1 MSKIIK
7 LTESDLI
14 NIVKQVLSEQS
25 GPINAPGSEI
35 IQGVGKDPY
44 EYKKERGYYFTRKKG
59 SNKWIKTAGKVSN
72 AIATKIFK
80 DNPLNVKNK
89 KIVKRQ
95 KVKPVVQNTQKVK
108 PVVQNTQK
116 DSYKY
121 SPRVDAELQYIKDR
135 RPLFGRALGW
145 NVDKPF
151 FIYDPKFNLLFLFN
165 KDFSL
170 IKSTSVVDGK
180 DAQENTTPFT
190 REDWCKASGLDFK
203 PHVCTNKT
211 TKGKQDPGY
220 WVLND
225 IAVKFIPK
233 GIYTIAGLSRNSKY
247 AGKGKNVF
255 SLKDSKGQTT
265 AAAIHGM
272 PSGRLTASE
281 NLESLLKAEKN
292 NGRVPQEYLDAVD
305 TIIAS
310 SNLSYGCVNI
320 PASFVE
326 DPKVRAAV
334 QVGVPVY
341 VMGESE
347 QGYLVQDSSKYF
359 DELNGDGQ
367 SCANPVMLASG
378 MGKKLPSE
386 TGYENIA

>member
-135 RPLFGRALGW
+135 RPLFGRKLGW

-180 DAQENTTPFT
+180 DSQENTTPFT

-220 WVLND
+220 WVLD
-225 IAVKFIPK
+225 AIAVKFIPK

-247 AGKGKNVF
+247 AGEGKNVF
-255 SLKDSKGQTT
+255 SLRDSKGQTT

>member
-1 MSKIIK
+1 MNKIIK

-25 GPINAPGSEI
+25 GPINAPKSEI

-59 SNKWIKTAGKVSN
+59 SNKWIKTAGKISN

-89 KIVKRQ
+89 KIVKR
-95 KVKPVVQNTQKVK
+95 QKVK

-135 RPLFGRALGW
+135 RPLFGRKLGW

-220 WVLND
+220 WVLDN

-247 AGKGKNVF
+247 AGEGKNVF
-255 SLKDSKGQTT
+255 SLRDSKGQTT

>member
-1 MSKIIK
+1 MKKIIK

-59 SNKWIKTAGKVSN
+59 SNKWIKTAGKISN

-180 DAQENTTPFT
+180 DSQENTTPFT
-190 REDWCKASGLDFK
+190 
-203 PHVCTNKT
+203 
-211 TKGKQDPGY
+211 
-220 WVLND
+220 
-225 IAVKFIPK
+225 
-233 GIYTIAGLSRNSKY
+233 
-247 AGKGKNVF
+247 
-255 SLKDSKGQTT
+255 
-265 AAAIHGM
+265 
-272 PSGRLTASE
+272 
-281 NLESLLKAEKN
+281 
-292 NGRVPQEYLDAVD
+292 
-305 TIIAS
+305 
-310 SNLSYGCVNI
+310 
-320 PASFVE
+320 
-326 DPKVRAAV
+326 
-334 QVGVPVY
+334 
-341 VMGESE
+341 
-347 QGYLVQDSSKYF
+347 
-359 DELNGDGQ
+359 
-367 SCANPVMLASG
+367 
-378 MGKKLPSE
+378 
-386 TGYENIA
+386 

>member
-180 DAQENTTPFT
+180 DSQENTTPFT

>member
-1 MSKIIK
+1 MNKIIK

-220 WVLND
+220 WVLD
-225 IAVKFIPK
+225 AIAVKFIPK

-247 AGKGKNVF
+247 AGEGKNVF
-255 SLKDSKGQTT
+255 SLRDSKGKTT

>member
-44 EYKKERGYYFTRKKG
+44 EYKRERGYYFTRKKG

-220 WVLND
+220 WVLDD

-247 AGKGKNVF
+247 AGKGKNMF
-255 SLKDSKGQTT
+255 SLRDSKGQTT

>member
-247 AGKGKNVF
+247 AGEGKNVF
-255 SLKDSKGQTT
+255 SLRDSKGQTT

>member
-44 EYKKERGYYFTRKKG
+44 EYKRERGYYFTRKKG

>member
-1 MSKIIK
+1 MNKIIK

-59 SNKWIKTAGKVSN
+59 SNKWIKTAGKISN

-89 KIVKRQ
+89 KIVKR
-95 KVKPVVQNTQKVK
+95 QKVK

-135 RPLFGRALGW
+135 RPLFGRKLGW

-180 DAQENTTPFT
+180 DSQENTTPFT

-220 WVLND
+220 WVLDD

-247 AGKGKNVF
+247 AGKGKNMF
-255 SLKDSKGQTT
+255 SLRDSKGQTT

>member
-1 MSKIIK
+1 MNKIIK

-44 EYKKERGYYFTRKKG
+44 EYKRERGYYFTRKKG

-95 KVKPVVQNTQKVK
+95 KVKPVVQNTQK
-108 PVVQNTQK
+108 

-135 RPLFGRALGW
+135 RPLFGRKLGW

-220 WVLND
+220 WVLDD

>member
-44 EYKKERGYYFTRKKG
+44 EYKRERGYYFTRKKG

-247 AGKGKNVF
+247 AGEGKNVF
-255 SLKDSKGQTT
+255 SLRDSKGQTT